1 MARSKAKRH
10 HRHDLDCRPR
20 DHRGADTVVG
30 ACTSALHPVAVQRP
44 SLRRLKVGDL
54 ETTRGSFANRVLRS
68 LLQAA
73 VLQVPP
79 PPVRRTP
86 WRYKRPD
93 LSLTRIAISPMI
105 STSPSAV
112 DTRARNPHAVGPLDK
127 LVGRPLVRVQ

>member
-54 ETTRGSFANRVLRS
+54 ETTRAHLPIASSVHYCRPRSFRFPHPRFV
-68 LLQAA
+68 
-73 VLQVPP
+73 
-79 PPVRRTP
+79 TP

-127 LVGRPLVRVQ
+127 VVGRPLVRVQ